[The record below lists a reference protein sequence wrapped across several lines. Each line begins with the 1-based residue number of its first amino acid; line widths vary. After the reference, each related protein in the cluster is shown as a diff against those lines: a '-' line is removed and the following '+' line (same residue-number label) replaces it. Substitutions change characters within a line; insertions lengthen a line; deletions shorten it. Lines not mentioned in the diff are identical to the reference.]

1 MRRTLLFLTIIGLAA
16 VFAAG
21 CPKKQTTPIEESVS
35 VQDGAGTGET
45 SGTAGGGKPVE
56 EMPTQ
61 QEPFAEEPLSE
72 ATGTG
77 AEGAA
82 GGKTGTLPLATV
94 YFEFDSDELSP
105 GAIAVLD
112 ANAAWLRAHAAVRVL
127 IEGNTDERGTFEYN
141 LALGARRANAVRN
154 HLIRL
159 GIPAEQLETISYGED
174 QPADAGHD
182 EAAWARNRRCDFAE
196 VQ

>member
-1 MRRTLLFLTIIGLAA
+1 MRRTVLFLTIIGLAV

-35 VQDGAGTGET
+35 VEEGVGTGAG
-45 SGTAGGGKPVE
+45 SAGSDKPVE
-56 EMPTQ
+56 EMPSQ

-72 ATGTG
+72 GAGAG

-82 GGKTGTLPLATV
+82 GSRAGALPLATV
-94 YFEFDSDELSP
+94 YFAYDSDELSP
-105 GAIAVLD
+105 EAIAALES
-112 ANAAWLRAHAAVRVL
+112 NATWMRTHAGVRVL
-127 IEGNTDERGTFEYN
+127 IEGNTDERGTLEYN
-141 LALGARRANAVRN
+141 LSLGARRANAVRN

-174 QPADAGHD
+174 QPAESGHD

-196 VQ
+196 AP

>member
-35 VQDGAGTGET
+35 VADGAGTGKAA
-45 SGTAGGGKPVE
+45 GAAGGAKPVE
-56 EMPTQ
+56 EMPSQ

-72 ATGTG
+72 GAGAG

-82 GGKTGTLPLATV
+82 GGKTGMLPLATV
-94 YFEFDSDELSP
+94 YFDYDSDELSP
-105 GAIAVLD
+105 GAITALD
-112 ANAAWLRAHAAVRVL
+112 SNATWLRAHPGVRAL
-127 IEGNTDERGTFEYN
+127 IEGNTDERGTLEYN
-141 LALGARRANAVRN
+141 LSLGARRADAVRSY
-154 HLIRL
+154 LIRL
-159 GIPAEQLETISYGED
+159 GIPAAQLETISYGED

-182 EAAWARNRRCDFAE
+182 EAAWAKNRRCDFAE